1 MDAAQLKSK
10 IGAAKQRLTTAENEM
25 ETALH
30 RIGHVPRAEK
40 TIISSALS
48 VAFAELKAARQD
60 LIDLEQAIAQRE

>member
-10 IGAAKQRLTTAENEM
+10 IGAAKQRLTTAESEM

-30 RIGHVPRAEK
+30 RIGDVPRTEK
-40 TIISSALS
+40 AIISRALS
-48 VAFAELKAARQD
+48 VAFAEMKAARQD